1 MRVLIVLVVLGVLA
15 LVAYNSVFFTVD
27 QTQMALVQE
36 FGNIVREIQEPGLYA
51 RTPFTQNIVYLDKRI
66 LIYDIQPRPLI
77 TGDQKRLVIDNYAL
91 WRIDDPKLFA
101 VTLGGNIPSAQS
113 RLDDLVYANLRDVLA
128 KQKLEDIVS
137 GKRQAFLKDVAR
149 LTQEQVKGFGMK
161 IIDVR
166 IRRADL
172 PQENEDAVFSRMQTE
187 RQREAALFRAEGDQQ
202 ARNIRSQADKE
213 RDILLADARQK
224 AEQLKGEG
232 DAQALEVYANAYN
245 RDPEFYRFWRTL
257 QSYKVSFKEGD
268 TIILSTESDYFK
280 FFESLAPKAE
290 SKEGK

>member
-1 MRVLIVLVVLGVLA
+1 
-15 LVAYNSVFFTVD
+15 
-27 QTQMALVQE
+27 
-36 FGNIVREIQEPGLYA
+36 
-51 RTPFTQNIVYLDKRI
+51 
-66 LIYDIQPRPLI
+66 
-77 TGDQKRLVIDNYAL
+77 
-91 WRIDDPKLFA
+91 
-101 VTLGGNIPSAQS
+101 
-113 RLDDLVYANLRDVLA
+113 
-128 KQKLEDIVS
+128 
-137 GKRQAFLKDVAR
+137 
-149 LTQEQVKGFGMK
+149 
-161 IIDVR
+161 
-166 IRRADL
+166 
-172 PQENEDAVFSRMQTE
+172 MQTE